1 MRSLRDDF
9 FKHLCPTSDNP
20 IGLQI
25 DHARGSYIYTKDKGP
40 DSCEKKYLDF
50 ISGIAVASIG
60 HTPPAVIKAI
70 CQQAKKYLH
79 VMVYGEYIQEP
90 QVRLA
95 AKLASLL
102 PDSLSSVYF
111 TNSGTEAVE
120 GSLKLAKKITG
131 RKRLI
136 GFENSYHG
144 DTHGSLSV
152 TGKAVY
158 RKPFYPLLP
167 NASFLPFNVTK
178 TLMKIDQTVAA
189 VITEP
194 IQGEGGMI
202 IPSQQFL
209 QALRA
214 RTREVGALL
223 ILDEAQTGLGRTG
236 KNFAMEHFNIVPDI
250 LVLAKSLGGGM
261 PLGAF
266 VSSPEIMKT
275 LSNNPP
281 LSHVTTFGGHPVS
294 CAAGLASLNI
304 VLKKNLVSR
313 AKKMGDTLL
322 MSLTGLA
329 QQYPVISEARGLGL
343 MIGLEFKSAE
353 PCMRFVQKAREYGLL
368 LGWTLHTNRVVR
380 IAPPFTLSMK
390 ELKEG
395 LAIMRRVLENLG
407 SLKISMG

>member
-1 MRSLRDDF
+1 MRSLRYDF
-9 FKHLCPTSDNP
+9 LRYLCPTSDNP
-20 IGLQI
+20 IGLVI
-25 DHARGSYIYTKDKGP
+25 DHASGSYIYTKCAGKHK
-40 DSCEKKYLDF
+40 KKYLDF

-60 HTPPAVIKAI
+60 HTHPAVVKAI
-70 CQQAKKYLH
+70 CQQAKRYLH

-90 QVRLA
+90 QVRFA

-120 GSLKLAKKITG
+120 GALKLSKKFTG
-131 RKRLI
+131 RTRLV

-152 TGKAVY
+152 TGRDIY

-167 NASFLPFNVTK
+167 NVDFLPFNVTK
-178 TLMKIDQTVAA
+178 SLMKIDETVAA

-194 IQGEGGMI
+194 IQGEGGMM
-202 IPSQQFL
+202 IPSRRFL
-209 QALRA
+209 QTLRA
-214 RTREVGALL
+214 RCRKVGALL

-236 KNFAMEHFNIVPDI
+236 KYFAFEHFKIVPDI

-266 VSSPEIMKT
+266 ISSPAIMKT

-294 CAAGLASLNI
+294 CAAGLASLHI
-304 VLKKNLVSR
+304 VLKKNLVER
-313 AKKMGDTLL
+313 AEKIGETLVAH
-322 MSLTGLA
+322 LTKLA
-329 QQYPVISEARGLGL
+329 QQYPVIREARGLGL
-343 MIGLEFKSAE
+343 MIGLEFKEAE
-353 PCMRFVQKAREYGLL
+353 PCMQFVQKAREQGLL
-368 LGWTLHTNRVVR
+368 LGWTLHTHRVVR
-380 IAPPFTLSMK
+380 IAPPFTLSDK

-395 LAIMRRVLENLG
+395 LAIMKRVLE
-407 SLKISMG
+407 SL

>member
-9 FKHLCPTSDNP
+9 LKYVCQTSNDP
-20 IGLQI
+20 ISLQL
-25 DHARGSYIYTKDKGP
+25 DHAHGSYLYTKDKKGHRALR
-40 DSCEKKYLDF
+40 KYLDF

-60 HTPPAVIKAI
+60 HTHPAVVKAI
-70 CQQAKKYLH
+70 CKQAEQYLH

-90 QVRLA
+90 QVLLA

-120 GSLKLAKKITG
+120 GALKLAKKFTG
-131 RKRLI
+131 RLRLI

-152 TGKAVY
+152 TGRDIY

-167 NASFLPFNVTK
+167 DVAFLPFNVTK
-178 TLMKIDQTVAA
+178 SLMKIDQTVAA

-202 IPSQQFL
+202 LPDKRFL

-214 RTREVGALL
+214 RCREVGALL

-236 KNFAMEHFNIVPDI
+236 KNFAFEHFKMVPDI

-266 VSSPEIMKT
+266 ISSHKIMKT
-275 LSNNPP
+275 LSTNPP
-281 LSHVTTFGGHPVS
+281 LSHVTTFGGHPVC

-304 VLKKNLVSR
+304 VLKKNLVQR
-313 AKKMGDTLL
+313 AEAMGKKIQIALKLL
-322 MSLTGLA
+322 A
-329 QQYPVISEARGLGL
+329 HQYPVIREVRGLGL
-343 MIGLEFKSAE
+343 MIGLEFKEAK
-353 PCMRFVQKAREYGLL
+353 PCMQFVKKVREYGLL

-380 IAPPFTLSMK
+380 IAPPFTLSDK
-390 ELKEG
+390 ELNEG
-395 LAIMRRVLENLG
+395 LGIMKRVLEIL
-407 SLKISMG
+407 

>member
-1 MRSLRDDF
+1 MKDQTTRHDLTT
-9 FKHLCPTSDNP
+9 HLCPTSNDP
-20 IGLQI
+20 IGLQVT
-25 DHARGSYIYTKDKGP
+25 HAHGSYIYTKDK
-40 DSCEKKYLDF
+40 KKYLDF

-60 HTPPAVIKAI
+60 HTHPAVVKAI
-70 CQQAKKYLH
+70 CKQAEQYLH

-90 QVRLA
+90 QVKLS

-111 TNSGTEAVE
+111 TNSGAEAVE
-120 GSLKLAKKITG
+120 GALKLAKKFTG
-131 RKRLI
+131 RKRLF

-152 TGKAVY
+152 TGRDIY

-167 NASFLPFNVTK
+167 HVSFLPFNVTK
-178 TLMKIDQTVAA
+178 PLMNIDQTVAA

-202 IPSQQFL
+202 LPDKRFL
-209 QALRA
+209 QALQA
-214 RTREVGALL
+214 RCREVGALL

-236 KNFAMEHFNIVPDI
+236 KNFAFEHFNIVPDI

-266 VSSPEIMKT
+266 ISSPAIMKT
-275 LSNNPP
+275 LSTNPP

-294 CAAGLASLNI
+294 CAAGLASLDI
-304 VLKKNLVSR
+304 VLKKNLVQR
-313 AKKMGDTLL
+313 AKEMGERLL
-322 MSLTGLA
+322 NALNELV
-329 QQYPVISEARGLGL
+329 QQYTVLREVRGLGL
-343 MIGLEFKSAE
+343 MIGLEFKTAA
-353 PCMRFVQKAREYGLL
+353 PCMQFVQKAREYGLL

-380 IAPPFTLSMK
+380 IAPPFTLSDK

-395 LAIMRRVLENLG
+395 LAIIARVLENL
-407 SLKISMG
+407 

>member
-1 MRSLRDDF
+1 VISIRDQF
-9 FKHLCPTSDNP
+9 FRYLCPTSDDP
-20 IGLQI
+20 IGLII
-25 DHARGSYIYTKDKGP
+25 DHARGSYIYTKDK
-40 DSCEKKYLDF
+40 KRYLDF

-60 HTPPAVIKAI
+60 HTHPAVVKAI
-70 CQQAKKYLH
+70 CKQARQYLH

-90 QVRLA
+90 QVKLA
-95 AKLASLL
+95 ANLASLL

-120 GSLKLAKKITG
+120 GALKLAKKFTG
-131 RKRLI
+131 RKKLV

-152 TGKAVY
+152 TGRDVY

-167 NASFLPFNVTK
+167 NVAFLPFNVTK
-178 TLMKIDQTVAA
+178 TLMKIDKTVAA

-202 IPSQQFL
+202 IPSRHFL
-209 QALRA
+209 QALHDRC
-214 RTREVGALL
+214 REVGSLL

-250 LVLAKSLGGGM
+250 LVLAKSLGGGL

-266 VSSPEIMKT
+266 IASNSIMKT

-304 VLKKNLVSR
+304 VLKKNLVQR
-313 AKKMGDTLL
+313 AKKMGDALL
-322 MSLTGLA
+322 TSLTDLA
-329 QQYPVISEARGLGL
+329 QQYPFIREARGLGL

-353 PCMRFVQKAREYGLL
+353 PCMQFVQKAREYGLL

-380 IAPPFTLSMK
+380 IAPPFTLSDK

-395 LAIMRRVLENLG
+395 LMIMKRVLD
-407 SLKISMG
+407 SL

>member
-1 MRSLRDDF
+1 MILEDQFHRY
-9 FKHLCPTSDNP
+9 LCPTSARP
-20 IGLQI
+20 IGLQV
-25 DHARGSYIYTKDKGP
+25 DHARGSYIYTKDKR
-40 DSCEKKYLDF
+40 KYLDF
-50 ISGIAVASIG
+50 ISGISVASIG
-60 HTPPAVIKAI
+60 HTHPAVVKAI
-70 CQQAKKYLH
+70 CQQAERYLH

-90 QVRLA
+90 QVNLA
-95 AKLASLL
+95 AKLCSLL

-120 GSLKLAKKITG
+120 GALKLSKKFTG

-144 DTHGSLSV
+144 DSHGSLSV
-152 TGKAVY
+152 TGRDIY

-167 NASFLPFNVTK
+167 NVSFLPFNVTK
-178 TLMKIDQTVAA
+178 SLMKIDQTVAA

-202 IPSQQFL
+202 IPSKLFL

-214 RTREVGALL
+214 RCQKVGALL

-236 KNFAMEHFNIVPDI
+236 KRFAFEHFKIVPDI

-266 VSSPEIMKT
+266 IGSPAVMKR
-275 LSNNPP
+275 LSTNPP

-304 VLKKNLVSR
+304 VLKKNLVQR
-313 AKKMGDTLL
+313 AKKMGDTLRNAL
-322 MSLTGLA
+322 IGLA
-329 QQYPVISEARGLGL
+329 HQYPVIREARGFGL
-343 MIGLEFKSAE
+343 MIGLEFYDPE
-353 PCMRFVQKAREYGLL
+353 PCMQFVQKAREHGLL

-380 IAPPFTLSMK
+380 IAPPFTLSSQ

-395 LAIMRRVLENLG
+395 LAIMRRVLG
-407 SLKISMG
+407 SL

>member
-1 MRSLRDDF
+1 MSSLRPSLRNDF
-9 FKHLCPTSDNP
+9 LKHVCQTSDDP
-20 IGLQI
+20 IGLQVTRA
-25 DHARGSYIYTKDKGP
+25 HGSYIYTKD
-40 DSCEKKYLDF
+40 KKYLDF

-60 HTPPAVIKAI
+60 HTHSAVVKAI
-70 CQQAKKYLH
+70 CQQAEKYLH

-90 QVRLA
+90 QVKLA
-95 AKLASLL
+95 GKLASIL

-120 GSLKLAKKITG
+120 GALKLAKKFTG

-152 TGKAVY
+152 TGRDVY

-167 NASFLPFNVTK
+167 NVSFLPFNVTK
-178 TLMKIDQTVAA
+178 SLMQIDQTVAA

-202 IPSQQFL
+202 IPSQKFL

-214 RTREVGALL
+214 RCKEVGALL

-236 KNFAMEHFNIVPDI
+236 KNFAFEHFRLVPDI
-250 LVLAKSLGGGM
+250 LVLAKSLGGGL

-266 VSSPEIMKT
+266 ISSPTIMKT

-281 LSHVTTFGGHPVS
+281 LAHVTTFGGHPVC

-304 VLKKNLVSR
+304 VLKKNLVQR
-313 AKKMGDTLL
+313 VEQMGALL
-322 MSLTGLA
+322 KTALIGLA
-329 QQYPVISEARGLGL
+329 QQYPVIREVRGLGL
-343 MIGLEFKSAE
+343 MIGLEFKDGE
-353 PCMRFVQKAREYGLL
+353 MCMQFVQKARELGLL

-380 IAPPFTLSMK
+380 IAPPFTLSDR
-390 ELKEG
+390 EFKEG
-395 LAIMRRVLENLG
+395 LAIMARGLD
-407 SLKISMG
+407 SLR

>member
-1 MRSLRDDF
+1 MTLRGDF
-9 FKHLCPTSDNP
+9 LKYLCQTSDDP
-20 IGLQI
+20 IGLQVS
-25 DHARGSYIYTKDKGP
+25 HARGSYIDTKDK
-40 DSCEKKYLDF
+40 KKYLDF

-60 HTPPAVIKAI
+60 HTHPAVVAAI
-70 CQQAKKYLH
+70 CKQAEQYLH

-90 QVRLA
+90 QVNFA

-120 GSLKLAKKITG
+120 GALKLSKKFTG

-152 TGKAVY
+152 TGRDVY

-167 NASFLPFNVTK
+167 EVSFLPFNITK
-178 TLMKIDQTVAA
+178 SLMNIDETVAA

-194 IQGEGGMI
+194 IQGEGGII
-202 IPSQQFL
+202 IPSKQFL
-209 QALRA
+209 QILRK
-214 RTREVGALL
+214 RCRQVGALL

-236 KNFAMEHFNIVPDI
+236 KHFAMEHFNIVPDI

-266 VSSPEIMKT
+266 ISSATIMKT
-275 LSNNPP
+275 LSIDPP

-304 VLKKNLVSR
+304 VLKKNLVER
-313 AKKMGDTLL
+313 AKKVGETLL
-322 MSLTGLA
+322 LSLTKLA
-329 QQYPVISEARGLGL
+329 HQYPVIREARGLGL
-343 MIGLEFKSAE
+343 MIGLEFKQADM
-353 PCMRFVQKAREYGLL
+353 CMLFVKKAREHGLL

-380 IAPPFTLSMK
+380 IAPPFTLSNK

-395 LAIMRRVLENLG
+395 LAIMKQALE
-407 SLKISMG
+407 SL

>member
-1 MRSLRDDF
+1 VISIRDQF
-9 FKHLCPTSDNP
+9 FRYLCPTSDDP
-20 IGLQI
+20 IGLII
-25 DHARGSYIYTKDKGP
+25 DHARGSYIYTKDKN
-40 DSCEKKYLDF
+40 KYLDF

-60 HTPPAVIKAI
+60 HTHPAVVKAI
-70 CQQAKKYLH
+70 CKQARQYLH

-90 QVRLA
+90 QVKLA

-120 GSLKLAKKITG
+120 GALKLAKKFTG
-131 RKRLI
+131 RKKLV

-152 TGKAVY
+152 TGRDVY

-167 NASFLPFNVTK
+167 NVAFLPFNVTK
-178 TLMKIDQTVAA
+178 TLMKIDKTVAA

-202 IPSQQFL
+202 IPSRHFL

-214 RTREVGALL
+214 RCREVGALL

-236 KNFAMEHFNIVPDI
+236 KNFAFEHFKIVPDI
-250 LVLAKSLGGGM
+250 LVLAKSLGGGL

-266 VSSPEIMKT
+266 IASNSIMKT

-304 VLKKNLVSR
+304 VLKKNLVDR
-313 AKKMGDTLL
+313 AEKMGETLRNA
-322 MSLTGLA
+322 LTQLA
-329 QQYPVISEARGLGL
+329 QQYPFIREARGLGL
-343 MIGLEFKSAE
+343 MIGLEFKNGE
-353 PCMRFVQKAREYGLL
+353 PCMQFVQKAREYGLL

-380 IAPPFTLSMK
+380 IAPPFTLSDK

-395 LAIMRRVLENLG
+395 LMIMKRVLD
-407 SLKISMG
+407 SL